1 MTTLRDLPSV
11 EELLQTKAAAE
22 LIARFGRPLT
32 LAAIRE
38 TLSTIRARFA
48 SGAITV
54 LPLHDLVLVQTD
66 YLLSSWIKPTLRSV
80 INATGVILHTNLG
93 RAPLSDATI
102 RAMDMVSRGYSNLEY
117 DLEKGARGSRLIH
130 AESVLQKLTGAES
143 AIIVNNNA
151 SAVLLVLSAL
161 ANRKRVIIS
170 RSQLVEIGGG
180 FRIPDVMK
188 QSGAKL
194 VEVGTTNK
202 VHLHDFEEALDA
214 HSSAIRFENPLSS
227 SVHPLKSVDNPA
239 LVMRAHPSNFKII
252 GFTEEPEL
260 KEIVDLAHKAG
271 VFFIDDLGSGAMYDT
286 AKYGLAHEP
295 TVQESL
301 AAGVDVVCFSGDK
314 LLGGPQA
321 GIIIGKKELIDKIKK
336 HPLARAVR
344 ADKACLA
351 GITATLLHYLK
362 DEAER
367 EIPIVKMMSLTPQQV
382 KGRVEAWIRELA
394 QGEVVEGQ
402 STVGGG
408 SLPGESFPTFLLS
421 LTVDSPDKFL
431 KRLRAQNPPI
441 IARTTNDKI
450 LLDPRTVLRE
460 QEGVLLVG
468 LKNMLNS

>member
-1 MTTLRDLPSV
+1 MTKLRDLPSV
-11 EELLQTKAAAE
+11 EQLLQTQTAAE

-32 LAAIRE
+32 LAAIRS
-38 TLSTIRARFA
+38 TLDEARARFKLNPE
-48 SGAITV
+48 SD
-54 LPLHDLVLVQTD
+54 LPSVELILAQTD
-66 YLLSSWIKPTLRSV
+66 SVLSAWTNPTLAPV

-93 RAPLSDATI
+93 RAPLSAATI
-102 RAMDMVSRGYSNLEY
+102 HAMDVVSRGYTNLEY

-143 AIIVNNNA
+143 ALVVNNNA

-202 VHLHDFEEALDA
+202 VRLSDYQSAMEDSTAL
-214 HSSAIRFENPLSS
+214 I
-227 SVHPLKSVDNPA
+227 
-239 LVMRAHPSNFKII
+239 MRVHPSNFKII

-260 KEIVDLAHKAG
+260 KDIVETAHQAG
-271 VFFIDDLGSGAMYDT
+271 IFVIDDLGSGTLLDT
-286 AKYGLAHEP
+286 SKYGLAHEP

-301 AAGVDVVCFSGDK
+301 SAGVDVVCFSGDK

-321 GIIIGKKELIDKIKK
+321 GIIVGRKALIDKIKK

-344 ADKACLA
+344 ADKVCLA
-351 GITATLLHYLK
+351 GISATLLHYLK
-362 DEAER
+362 DDAER
-367 EIPIVKMMSLTPQQV
+367 EIPIWKMMSLTLKQV
-382 KGRVEAWIRELA
+382 KGRAEAWMNELG
-394 QGEVVEGQ
+394 QGNVVEGE

-408 SLPGESFPTFLLS
+408 SLPGESFKTYLLS
-421 LTVDSPDKFL
+421 LDVKSPDKFL
-431 KRLRAQNPPI
+431 KKLRKQHPPI
-441 IARTTNDKI
+441 IARTENDKI
-450 LLDPRTVLRE
+450 LLDPRTVLPE
-460 QEGVLLVG
+460 QEGALLVG
-468 LKNMLNS
+468 LNNALK

>member
-1 MTTLRDLPSV
+1 
-11 EELLQTKAAAE
+11 
-22 LIARFGRPLT
+22 
-32 LAAIRE
+32 
-38 TLSTIRARFA
+38 
-48 SGAITV
+48 
-54 LPLHDLVLVQTD
+54 
-66 YLLSSWIKPTLRSV
+66 
-80 INATGVILHTNLG
+80 
-93 RAPLSDATI
+93 
-102 RAMDMVSRGYSNLEY
+102 
-117 DLEKGARGSRLIH
+117 
-130 AESVLQKLTGAES
+130 VLQKLTGVES
-143 AIIVNNNA
+143 AVVVNNNA

-194 VEVGTTNK
+194 VEIGTTNK
-202 VHLHDFEEALDA
+202 VHLHDYEEALGVS
-214 HSSAIRFENPLSS
+214 SSAIRFEDPLSS
-227 SVHPLKSVDNPA
+227 SSEHPLKSVDNPA

-260 KEIVDLAHKAG
+260 KDVVALAHKAG
-271 VFFIDDLGSGAMYDT
+271 VFVIDDLGSGALYDT

-321 GIIIGKKELIDKIKK
+321 GIIIGRKDLIDKIKK

-351 GITATLLHYLK
+351 GISATLLHYLK

-367 EIPIVKMMSLTPQQV
+367 EIPILKMMSFTPKQV

-394 QGEVVEGQ
+394 QGEVVEGE

-421 LTVDSPDKFL
+421 LAVDSPDKFL

-441 IARTTNDKI
+441 IARTANNKV
-450 LLDPRTVLRE
+450 LLDPRTVLPE
-460 QEGVLLVG
+460 QEGALLVG
-468 LKNMLNS
+468 LKNVFNDF

>member
-22 LIARFGRPLT
+22 LISQFGRPLT
-32 LAAIRE
+32 LTAIRE
-38 TLSTIRARFA
+38 TLDKIRARFS
-48 SGAITV
+48 SGAITA
-54 LPLHDLVLVQTD
+54 LPLRDLILAQAD
-66 YLLSSWIKPTLRSV
+66 SLLSSWVKPTLRPV

-93 RAPLSDATI
+93 RAPLSDAAI
-102 RAMDMVSRGYSNLEY
+102 RAMDSVSHGYSDLEY
-117 DLEKGARGSRLIH
+117 DLDKGVRGSRLTH
-130 AESVLQKLTGAES
+130 AEAVLQKLTGAES

-161 ANRKRVIIS
+161 ANRKRVIVS

-202 VHLHDFEEALDA
+202 VHLADYSEALQ
-214 HSSAIRFENPLSS
+214 ENS
-227 SVHPLKSVDNPA
+227 A
-239 LVMRAHPSNFKII
+239 LVMRAHSSNFKII

-260 KEIVDLAHKAG
+260 KEIADLAHKAG
-271 VFFIDDLGSGAMYDT
+271 VLVVDDLGSGALFDT

-301 AAGVDVVCFSGDK
+301 ASGADVICFSGDK

-321 GIIIGKKELIDKIKK
+321 GIIIGRKDLIDKIKN

-351 GITATLLHYLK
+351 GVTATLLHYLK

-367 EIPIVKMMSLTPQQV
+367 EIPILKMISLTPHQL
-382 KGRVEAWIRELA
+382 KGRVEAWVRELQ
-394 QGEVVEGQ
+394 QGEIVEGQ

-421 LTVDSPDKFL
+421 LTVESPDKFL
-431 KRLRAQNPPI
+431 KRLRVQNPPI
-441 IARTTNDKI
+441 IARTTNDKV
-450 LLDPRTVLRE
+450 LLDPRTVLPE
-460 QEGVLLVG
+460 QEDALLVG
-468 LKNMLNS
+468 LKNVFNEF

>member
-1 MTTLRDLPSV
+1 L
-11 EELLQTKAAAE
+11 
-22 LIARFGRPLT
+22 
-32 LAAIRE
+32 
-38 TLSTIRARFA
+38 
-48 SGAITV
+48 
-54 LPLHDLVLVQTD
+54 
-66 YLLSSWIKPTLRSV
+66 WIKPTLRPL

-93 RAPLSDATI
+93 RAPLSNATI
-102 RAMDMVSRGYSNLEY
+102 LAMDGVSRGYSNLEY
-117 DLEKGARGSRLIH
+117 DLEKGSRGSRLIH

-143 AIIVNNNA
+143 AVVVNNNA

-202 VHLHDFEEALDA
+202 VHLRDYEEALQD
-214 HSSAIRFENPLSS
+214 
-227 SVHPLKSVDNPA
+227 KGA

-260 KEIVDLAHKAG
+260 KEIADLAHKAG
-271 VFFIDDLGSGAMYDT
+271 VFVVDDLGSGALFDT

-301 AAGVDVVCFSGDK
+301 TAGVDVVCFSGDK

-321 GIIIGKKELIDKIKK
+321 GIIIGRKELIDKIKK

-351 GITATLLHYLK
+351 GVTATLLHYLK

-367 EIPIVKMMSLTPQQV
+367 EIPILKMMSFTPKQI

-394 QGEVVEGQ
+394 QGEVVDGE

-421 LTVDSPDKFL
+421 LTVESPDKFL
-431 KRLRAQNPPI
+431 KRLRTQNPPI
-441 IARTTNDKI
+441 IARTANDKV
-450 LLDPRTVLRE
+450 LLDPRTVLPE
-460 QEGVLLVG
+460 QEGALMVG
-468 LKNMLNS
+468 LKNVFRDF

>member
-11 EELLQTKAAAE
+11 EELLQTQTAAE
-22 LIARFGRPLT
+22 LIALYGRPLT
-32 LAAIRE
+32 LNAIRE
-38 TLSTIRARFA
+38 TLDKTREHFKLNP
-48 SGAITV
+48 GLG
-54 LPLHDLVLVQTD
+54 LPSSDMVIAQAD
-66 YLLSSWIKPTLRSV
+66 SLLSSWLKPTLRSV

-93 RAPLSDATI
+93 RAPLSNATI
-102 RAMDMVSRGYSNLEY
+102 HAMDNVSRGYSTLEY
-117 DLEKGARGSRLIH
+117 DLEKGTRGSRLIH
-130 AESVLQKLTGAES
+130 AESILQKLTGAES
-143 AIIVNNNA
+143 AVIVNNNA

-161 ANRKRVIIS
+161 ANKKHVIIS

-202 VHLHDFEEALDA
+202 VHLHDYEEALRDK
-214 HSSAIRFENPLSS
+214 N
-227 SVHPLKSVDNPA
+227 A

-252 GFTEEPEL
+252 GFTEEPAL
-260 KEIVDLAHKAG
+260 KDIVEVAHQAG
-271 VFFIDDLGSGAMYDT
+271 APVIDDLGSGALYDT

-321 GIIIGKKELIDKIKK
+321 GIIIGRKDLIAKIKK

-344 ADKACLA
+344 ADKVCLA
-351 GITATLLHYLK
+351 GVTATLLHYLK
-362 DEAER
+362 DEAEQ
-367 EIPIVKMMSLTPQQV
+367 EIPIVKIMSLTPQQV
-382 KGRVEAWIRELA
+382 KGRVEAWIKELR
-394 QGEVVEGQ
+394 QGETVEGE

-421 LTVDSPDKFL
+421 LTVKSPDKFL
-431 KRLRAQNPPI
+431 KQLREQNPPI
-441 IARTTNDKI
+441 IARTTNDKV
-450 LLDPRTVLRE
+450 LLDPRTVLLE
-460 QEGVLLVG
+460 QEGALMVG
-468 LKNMLNS
+468 LKNVFEDIR

>member
-1 MTTLRDLPSV
+1 MTALRDLPSV
-11 EELLQTKAAAE
+11 EELLQTKTAAE
-22 LIARFGRPLT
+22 LIARYGRPLT

-38 TLSTIRARFA
+38 TLNKIRARFS
-48 SGAITV
+48 SGQITA
-54 LPLHDLVLVQTD
+54 LPLYDLILTQTEA
-66 YLLSSWIKPTLRSV
+66 LLSSWIKPTLRLV

-117 DLEKGARGSRLIH
+117 DLDKGARGSRLLH

-143 AIIVNNNA
+143 AIVVNNNA

-194 VEVGTTNK
+194 VEVGATNK
-202 VHLHDFEEALDA
+202 VHLRDYEEALQD
-214 HSSAIRFENPLSS
+214 
-227 SVHPLKSVDNPA
+227 KGA
-239 LVMRAHPSNFKII
+239 LIMRAHPSNFKII

-260 KEIVDLAHKAG
+260 KDIADLAHKAG
-271 VFFIDDLGSGAMYDT
+271 VFVIDDLGSGALFDT
-286 AKYGLAHEP
+286 GRYGLTHEP

-301 AAGVDVVCFSGDK
+301 TAGVDVVCFSGDK

-321 GIIIGKKELIDKIKK
+321 GIIVGRKDLIEKIKK

-351 GITATLLHYLK
+351 GVTATLLHYLK

-367 EIPIVKMMSLTPQQV
+367 EIPILKMMSFTPKQI
-382 KGRVEAWIRELA
+382 KGRVEAWIRELG
-394 QGEVVEGQ
+394 QGEVVEGE

-421 LTVDSPDKFL
+421 LTVESPDKFL
-431 KRLRAQNPPI
+431 KRMRVQNPPI
-441 IARTTNDKI
+441 IARTLNDKV
-450 LLDPRTVLRE
+450 LLDPRTVLPE
-460 QEGVLLVG
+460 QEGALLVG
-468 LKNMLNS
+468 LKNVFQEM